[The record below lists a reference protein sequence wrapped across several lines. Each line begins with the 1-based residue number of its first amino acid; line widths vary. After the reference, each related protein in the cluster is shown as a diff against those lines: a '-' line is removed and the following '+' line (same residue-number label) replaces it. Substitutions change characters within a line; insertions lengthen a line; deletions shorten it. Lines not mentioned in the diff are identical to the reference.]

1 MKYEAIG
8 ALLVSLGLMNLLMAA
23 PQQQAAQSNVARF
36 ADFGE
41 LRIESIEPV
50 DSQPKLVISDT
61 RSGRPIFSTSLGDT
75 SFPEEAIKPI
85 LRFTVVVGPNSKSP
99 LILAIARSTG
109 ADGCRYEG
117 IVVGESR
124 RRFATLTPNAIKTS
138 VFEEGIYLGDLGNST
153 GFGLAVWNSIMGPE
167 ESMLDDH
174 RYAISLY
181 RYDPA
186 RLQFRF
192 VSTITSAQR
201 YRDSADALAELGLRY
216 KNLAPPC

>member
-1 MKYEAIG
+1 M
-8 ALLVSLGLMNLLMAA
+8 
-23 PQQQAAQSNVARF
+23 
-36 ADFGE
+36 
-41 LRIESIEPV
+41 
-50 DSQPKLVISDT
+50 
-61 RSGRPIFSTSLGDT
+61 
-75 SFPEEAIKPI
+75 
-85 LRFTVVVGPNSKSP
+85 
-99 LILAIARSTG
+99 
-109 ADGCRYEG
+109 
-117 IVVGESR
+117 
-124 RRFATLTPNAIKTS
+124 
-138 VFEEGIYLGDLGNST
+138 FEEGIYLGDLGNST

-216 KNLAPPC
+216 KNLAPPASHN